1 MGDFFGRV
9 AENSTSECAE
19 DEGVVVKVRGDGKD
33 AVDAFVQSARDE
45 GEQFGVALVE
55 KCAAIGSGAGEE

>member
-1 MGDFFGRV
+1 MGDFDGRI
-9 AENSTSECAE
+9 AKNSASECAE